1 MRFLNSLMLLFALIP
16 VPAYSDALPLEQV
29 APGVYVHHGE
39 HKDINVGYGGD
50 ICNISFV
57 IGSKG
62 VAVID
67 TGGSPATGARLRE
80 AIRKITAL
88 PILYVINTHVHPDHS
103 LGNAAFKQDQ
113 PVFAGQSHLA
123 EVMALRKDVYLRN
136 QPQWV
141 GADAAGTELI
151 PPALAVVDTKEIDLG
166 GRTLRLTAYPVAHS
180 PTDLSVFDSGSKTL
194 WTGDLLFI
202 ERTPSIDGD
211 VLAWL
216 KVIEQLRAI
225 PAAHVVPGHGP
236 VTANLDSAP
245 NDEKRYLSALVA
257 DVRAAIKR
265 GDSMESTIGNA
276 ARSEQGKWALFDV
289 INRRNVAFLFPLLE
303 WE

>member
-1 MRFLNSLMLLFALIP
+1 MQFVNSIILLFALF
-16 VPAYSDALPLEQV
+16 PALAFATPLLVENV

-67 TGGSPATGARLRE
+67 TGGSPKTGTRLRD
-80 AIRKITAL
+80 AIRNITQL

-103 LGNAAFKQDQ
+103 LGNAAFKQDH
-113 PVFAGQSHLA
+113 PVFVGHSKLDN
-123 EVMALRKDVYLRN
+123 VMALRRETYLRN

-141 GADAAGTELI
+141 GVDAAGSELI
-151 PPALAVVDTKEIDLG
+151 PPTLPVASVSEIDLG
-166 GRTLRLTAYPVAHS
+166 GRTLRLTAYPIAHS
-180 PTDLSVFDSGSKTL
+180 PADLSVFDTASNTL

-211 VLAWL
+211 VPGWL
-216 KVIEQLRAI
+216 KVIEQLREIQAS
-225 PAAHVVPGHGP
+225 HVVPGHGA
-236 VTANLDSAP
+236 VTTNLSAALD
-245 NDEKRYLSALVA
+245 DEKRYLSVLLA
-257 DVRAAIKR
+257 DVRSAIKR
-265 GDSMESTIGNA
+265 GDSLELTIENA
-276 ARSEQGKWALFDV
+276 AKSEKGKWVLFDV
-289 INRRNVAFLFPLLE
+289 INRRNVALLFPVLE